1 MEALGNQIFQ
11 KMTTRIQN
19 LDYETLDFDYINIH
33 AAGMIP
39 SRILKQCYDKRF
51 DSGMSTWNIFLDNI
65 IKSIENRYSLKW
77 ERIASALF
85 SEYDILRNVKIS
97 METNKN
103 RSLNDSLAE
112 NESNI
117 ANKSENTSDVKKKV
131 TNETGADKTEET
143 SDTRNQTSRSN
154 SSQALEENG
163 YYGFNSNVSA
173 PATNATNSSGEIESS
188 SSEDSDSSSSTTNR
202 VSNSETGETR
212 SSEMERKNIESRNL
226 DNERKVKE
234 NEVELQERLMQ
245 TLPAPDLIA
254 KEIEL
259 RKETMVS
266 IMFNDVDKILC
277 LSTF

>member
-1 MEALGNQIFQ
+1 MEALGNRMFQ
-11 KMTTRIQN
+11 KMTNRIQN
-19 LDYETLDFDYINIH
+19 LDYEALDFDYINIH

-51 DSGMSTWNIFLDNI
+51 DSGMSEWNKLFNNI
-65 IKSIENRYSLKW
+65 IKSIENRYWLKW

-117 ANKSENTSDVKKKV
+117 ANKSENASDIKKKV
-131 TNETGADKTEET
+131 TNETGEDKTQET

-173 PATNATNSSGEIESS
+173 PATNATNSSGEVESS
-188 SSEDSDSSSSTTNR
+188 SSEDSDNSSSTTNR

>member
-11 KMTTRIQN
+11 KMTIRIQN
-19 LDYETLDFDYINIH
+19 LDYVSLDFDYINIH
-33 AAGMIP
+33 AARMIP

-51 DSGMSTWNIFLDNI
+51 DPGMSTWNIFLDNI

-117 ANKSENTSDVKKKV
+117 ANKSENASDVKKKV

-163 YYGFNSNVSA
+163 YYGFNTNVSA

-245 TLPAPDLIA
+245 TLPAPDLIM

>member
-11 KMTTRIQN
+11 KMTKRIQN
-19 LDYETLDFDYINIH
+19 LDYKSLDFDYINIH
-33 AAGMIP
+33 AAGMVP
-39 SRILKQCYDKRF
+39 SRILKQCYDKSF
-51 DSGMSTWNIFLDNI
+51 DSVVSVWRNLLDNI
-65 IKSIENRYSLKW
+65 IKSIENRYWLKW
-77 ERIASALF
+77 ERIASSLF

-97 METNKN
+97 METNKS

-112 NESNI
+112 NESNV

-131 TNETGADKTEET
+131 TSETGADKTEES
-143 SDTRNQTSRSN
+143 SDTRNQTSRTN

-163 YYGFNSNVSA
+163 YYGYNSNVSA

-188 SSEDSDSSSSTTNR
+188 SSEDIDNSSSTTNR

-245 TLPAPDLIA
+245 TLPAPDLIM

-259 RKETMVS
+259 RKETMIS

>member
-19 LDYETLDFDYINIH
+19 LDYESLDFDYINIH
-33 AAGMIP
+33 AAGMVP

-51 DSGMSTWNIFLDNI
+51 DANVATWNNLFDNI

-131 TNETGADKTEET
+131 TNESGLDKTEEA
-143 SDTRNQTSRSN
+143 SDTRNQTSRTN

-173 PATNATNSSGEIESS
+173 PATNATNSSGETESS
-188 SSEDSDSSSSTTNR
+188 SSEDIDSSSSTTNR

-245 TLPAPDLIA
+245 TLPAPDLIM